1 MKDLTK
7 AIASLHPAAVW
18 QLNGDDYSGLV
29 WMSEDIQKPTEAEL
43 EAEDTR
49 LQAEYDNKQY
59 ARERVAEYPS
69 IGDQLDALFHAGVF
83 PEAMAAQ
90 IQAIKD
96 KYPKS

>member
-1 MKDLTK
+1 MKNLTK
-7 AIASLHPAAVW
+7 AITSLYPTALW
-18 QLNGDDYSGLV
+18 QLNGDEYSGLV
-29 WMSEDIQKPTEAEL
+29 WMSLDIQKPSEAEL

-59 ARERVAEYPS
+59 ARKRVVEYPS